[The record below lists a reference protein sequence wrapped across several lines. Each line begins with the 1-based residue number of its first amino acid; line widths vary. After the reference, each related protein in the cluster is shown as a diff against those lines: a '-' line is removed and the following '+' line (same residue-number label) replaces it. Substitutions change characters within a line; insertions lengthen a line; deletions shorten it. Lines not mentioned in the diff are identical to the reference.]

1 MSKPLQC
8 EKCSKVCKSASAL
21 KQHITK
27 QHKKKKTK
35 RSDKAAESDKK
46 AKKMKH
52 EDANDD
58 EDDEEKEDFSSSGS
72 SSSEDEEEKEK
83 EEKEDGKKDEEDDE
97 DEDEEE
103 KEKEEIE
110 DENKDEEDDEDE
122 EEDEDEDEK
131 EDEVDLKLR
140 RKKGKNIKFAAGQE
154 LEGENDNP
162 DFPLYFD
169 TIQRVKYVGI
179 SENDPESHL
188 CSMLAFEDRPIYEWK
203 TAELHQ
209 TRDSNGKDVFEVGEK
224 VHVRLRNRC
233 GFNSR
238 GKKEKKLDHLDAKR
252 GVWVKAKVFQINKK
266 GNSFT
271 VKHIAWSV
279 EDDNKSFTKTKVDR
293 KDIRKDIRKD
303 W

>member
-1 MSKPLQC
+1 MEEVLSKPLQC

-83 EEKEDGKKDEEDDE
+83 EEKEDG
-97 DEDEEE
+97 
-103 KEKEEIE
+103 
-110 DENKDEEDDEDE
+110 NKDEEDDEDE
-122 EEDEDEDEK
+122 EEDEKEDEE

-238 GKKEKKLDHLDAKR
+238 GKKETKLDHLDAKR
-252 GVWVKAKVFQINKK
+252 GVWVKAKVVQINKK

-293 KDIRKDIRKD
+293 KDIRKD